1 MALARVVLPQPGGPY
16 NSIERGSFT
25 YDDNDD
31 DNDDDD
37 DDDNDD
43 DDDDDDDDKVP
54 AAEENSLRYIKGNLN
69 TEVTISFATLIPPIS

>member
-25 YDDNDD
+25 
-31 DNDDDD
+31 DDDD
-37 DDDNDD
+37 DEEDDDGDD
-43 DDDDDDDDKVP
+43 DDEVP
-54 AAEENSLRYIKGNLN
+54 AVEENSLRYIKGNLN